1 MSGANLPP
9 LKTRKLGRTNVSV
22 TELGLGT
29 APLGE
34 LFERVNDDE
43 AAAIIERRLGRR
55 RALFRHVALVW
66 ARAC

>member
-1 MSGANLPP
+1 MSGAILPP

-34 LFERVNDDE
+34 LFERMNDNE
-43 AAAIIERRLGRR
+43 AAR
-55 RALFRHVALVW
+55 
-66 ARAC
+66 